1 MQNAA
6 RQANFQI
13 PENILADLR
22 SQVDRRQQ
30 SKFVAEA
37 LRKELQR
44 LRLRNALETSFGAWN
59 DRDHPELQG
68 GTEEFIRNIRKSTR
82 REDSP

>member
-22 SQVDRRQQ
+22 AQVERRQQ
-30 SKFVAEA
+30 IKFVAEA
-37 LRKELQR
+37 LRKELLR

-59 DRDHPELQG
+59 DRDHEELQA

-82 REDSP
+82 RQDSP

>member
-6 RQANFQI
+6 RQVNFQI

-22 SQVDRRQQ
+22 SQVERRQQ

-68 GTEEFIRNIRKSTR
+68 GTEVFIRNIRKSTR